1 MTSIIPESDA
11 LLERATGGDRQASE
25 RLFTSHRDLLRKMV
39 AARLDRRLVARID
52 PSDVVQE
59 ALAAAA
65 EAFPKYLRERPIPFI
80 AWLRQFA
87 WERLVKLHRHH
98 IHSQRHSIIREESLC
113 AELPHDSVQELGRRL
128 VSSGTR
134 LARKSFDPSY
144 ASRCVSAFA
153 PERFRPGDSDHAI
166 RGAAGA
172 AR

>member
-98 IHSQRHSIIREESLC
+98 IHSQRRSIIREESL
-113 AELPHDSVQELGRRL
+113 RL
-128 VSSGTR
+128 NYRTILCRSLAGDWFRAVAR

-144 ASRCVSAFA
+144 ASRCVR
-153 PERFRPGDSDHAI
+153 RFRT
-166 RGAAGA
+166 
-172 AR
+172 